1 MDEAIFKQ
9 QLNDLLKEINLLP
22 ENERQKLSILAQQ
35 TVQRH
40 EDIKKTV
47 TNLHES
53 VDFLRVSLK
62 YLLFDLEATRRENK
76 ELRKMLDDR
85 KNKDD

>member
-22 ENERQKLSILAQQ
+22 ENERQKLSMLAQQ
-35 TVQRH
+35 TAQRH

-85 KNKDD
+85 KNKDE